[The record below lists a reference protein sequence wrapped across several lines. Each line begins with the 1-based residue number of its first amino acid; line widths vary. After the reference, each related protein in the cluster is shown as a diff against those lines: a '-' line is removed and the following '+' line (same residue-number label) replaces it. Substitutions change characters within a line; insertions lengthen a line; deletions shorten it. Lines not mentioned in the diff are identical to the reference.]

1 MFKKHITKLALIS
14 VAFLFL
20 ELVFIRLIGTE
31 IRIFAYVANIIL
43 LAVFMGSSVGMFMTR
58 KIPLVISLIGITLL
72 ALLLAF
78 DIFSSITGLI
88 APLHESVIWHVPGIT
103 TSLGVVWGFIQ
114 VAVLLLLVI
123 AIFAPIGQYVGGC
136 FHKQK
141 YPVILYSLNIFFSVV
156 GLWLFYLFSS
166 LNVSPY
172 AGTIVGAV
180 FLCMLIFP
188 RYRLLSVS
196 CLVLITAAYLLSMT
210 KGYVEWS
217 PYQKLGLA
225 EETYSSL
232 MPKQK
237 TILVNN
243 VGFMS
248 LPDLSEKN
256 IRYYEEL
263 LTEVNDPELSDL
275 KFKNIYDTPYLIK
288 PGAKNVL
295 ILGAGGGND
304 VAAALRASVD
314 RVDAVEID
322 PVVISL
328 GKKHHPEKPY
338 SDPRVN
344 IIIDD
349 GRSFLKKSARQYD
362 VIVMG
367 FLDSHTTNSTITNVQ
382 LDNYMYTAESFRETE
397 KILAPDG
404 IIYVSFG
411 VYHPWVGERLYQAIA
426 GTYKQPVVY
435 SVDEPFF
442 GGGTIFIGARDS
454 GLLNKKI
461 NDVEG
466 LAEFIAPRLNYYSNT
481 LNSLTDDWPYL
492 YLQSRNIPKTHIVTG
507 IILVVI
513 FISLTRGTSSGAGFL
528 WPPFL
533 LGAGFML
540 LEFMNITRTS
550 LIFGN
555 TWVTNLYAI
564 TGVLVMSLAANLL
577 YIRHSGMWKY
587 MYACLFI
594 SLITIT
600 FVPLS
605 SFNVYTQGWKTLITT
620 LFLSSPLFFSSYLFV
635 WILSRSKNKRMVL
648 ASNFAG
654 SFAGGMTSF
663 LSYISGISLL
673 LFIAMGIY
681 IASFI
686 LLQRRTPNLLYNK

>member
-14 VAFLFL
+14 VTFLFL

-58 KIPLVISLIGITLL
+58 RLPLVISLIGITLL
-72 ALLLAF
+72 ALLLTF
-78 DIFSSITGLI
+78 DCFSSITGLI
-88 APLHESVIWHVPGIT
+88 APLHGSVIWHAPGIT

-114 VAVLLLLVI
+114 VTVLLLLVI
-123 AIFAPIGQYVGGC
+123 AVFAPIGQYVGGC
-136 FHKQK
+136 FHQQK
-141 YPVILYSLNIFFSVV
+141 NPVILYSINIFFSVV
-156 GLWLFYLFSS
+156 GLWLFYLFST
-166 LNVSPY
+166 LRVSPY
-172 AGTIVGAV
+172 AGIIVGAV
-180 FLCMLIFP
+180 FLCVLMFP
-188 RYRLLSVS
+188 RYRVLSVS
-196 CLVLITAAYLLSMT
+196 CVVLIVAAFLFSTT
-210 KGYVEWS
+210 KNYVVWS
-217 PYQKLGLA
+217 PYQKLGLV
-225 EETYSSL
+225 EETYSNL

-256 IRYYEEL
+256 ARYYEEL
-263 LTEVNDPELSDL
+263 LAEANAPELSDL

-304 VAAALRASVD
+304 VAAALRASVG

-338 SDPRVN
+338 SDPSVN

-349 GRSFLKKSARQYD
+349 GRSFLKKSAQQYD

-367 FLDSHTTNSTITNVQ
+367 FLDSHTTNSTMTNIQ
-382 LDNYMYTAESFRETE
+382 LDNYMYTAESFRETA
-397 KILAPDG
+397 KLLAPDG

-435 SVDEPFF
+435 SIDEPFF

-454 GLLNKKI
+454 GLLNEKI
-461 NDVEG
+461 HNVEG
-466 LAEFIAPRLNYYSNT
+466 LAEFIAARRNYYGDS
-481 LNSLTDDWPYL
+481 LNLLTDDWPYL
-492 YLQSRNIPKTHIVTG
+492 YLQSKKVPVTHIVTG
-507 IILVVI
+507 IILLVI
-513 FISLTRGTSSGAGFL
+513 FVLLIRSTSSGAAFS

-564 TGVLVMSLAANLL
+564 TGVLVVCLAANLL
-577 YIRHSGMWKY
+577 YIRHSGLWIY
-587 MYACLFI
+587 MYPCLFI
-594 SLITIT
+594 SLIMISV
-600 FVPLS
+600 VPLS
-605 SFNVYTQGWKTLITT
+605 GFNVYAQGWKTVIAT

-635 WILSRSKNKRMVL
+635 WFLSRSKDKRATL
-648 ASNFAG
+648 ASNFTG
-654 SFAGGMTSF
+654 SFAGGMISF
-663 LSYISGISLL
+663 LSYTSGINSL
-673 LFIAMGIY
+673 LFIGISIY
-681 IASFI
+681 VIAFI
-686 LLQRRTPNLLYNK
+686 LFRLSATNILHNK